1 MYSMYWAFCEGVR
14 LRGVLVVFLISL
26 IIDRLLGNFT
36 FIKRQFMVWSK
47 KYLLALALIGSA
59 TLNAQT
65 LLVGDT
71 AAATGDTFSF
81 DVLQK
86 YFHVNTSV
94 LFVGREDAT
103 SGGDTDDVK
112 KYAVSAINPGAT
124 HFIPLSP
131 EKSWVNGTANS
142 NNPLYGEKISLL
154 SYSKSGPLVVRADA
168 PEHLYYLASG
178 TGIATVSVLKVENV
192 KDAQGATNADG
203 STTAGIVK
211 IVGTS
216 NYSFAAVKKNGGDF
230 GVSGAGIALVKE
242 ITNGLEQ
249 VAAVTGDTGVKAL
262 PLNLSS
268 SELLIGSDLVS
279 IDASILDMHWDGI
292 LQRLYICVKAT
303 GDTDSADGA
312 RGVVVAYVEGVGG
325 VPKLK
330 FSAFAPAAAFSGTT
344 YIVGGKGSS
353 TVADIEKVRTMH
365 TSTGVSY
372 LVTLGNSA
380 SSAATTT
387 VSVLPLVNKKPASK
401 FAGDVAYLTDT
412 AQGTLAS
419 KTVSA
424 GTNLKEYFKVIGEI
438 STFIGRGF
446 QVAASATAHLTAQTD
461 VAAQVGGAAAP
472 GTVLDMQVQKDVVYI
487 SVNGSNDE
495 AQVFSS
501 QALLDVDGAIK
512 GWTPWRPVMRPLT
525 SADRAYGMGY
535 QPSVG
540 RMFTMEGG
548 SSSTVKKVKTSTWLK
563 PSSNGHL
570 GGTTSDGSLG
580 FEALISAAL
589 TKENGGI
596 QGLFDFPRQTTAFS
610 QTAGERLSVM
620 IATGYKKI
628 MLIETGQD
636 DGSNNFT
643 PNIGSFFH
651 ADNVAITDGVFDT
664 ARTANTKTITISG
677 GALDTVGAISTATVI
692 NETSNGGYIVVG
704 GVGGV
709 AILRATSGGLGWAS
723 GDLQKAFEN
732 ISDDKSFIAIGSYT
746 HVRKV
751 IADGQF
757 LYVLTDK
764 TFDRI
769 PADELNGTITP
780 IVLATPTDLGL
791 QTFDSFSDVLVSS
804 KLALLATSKGL
815 YRTGNT
821 KNITTETTAANVDWT
836 VVTLTE
842 GPTPVTR
849 LVPVGTTNLEV
860 DFAQQT
866 GGGMVYVL
874 ASSVGEQLSS
884 VYRLAIRDIS
894 SSAIGA
900 TTVEFIPDDI
910 LSTVVGPHAHFGAYK
925 NYFIT
930 DGSLSIATRSSYNT
944 AAVLAH
950 ALPSGLTAGS
960 VLSPK
965 SLVTIPLFA
974 EQLEI
979 GKLVPSSA
987 LGSKI
992 IPTSDGLLI
1001 LE

>member
-1 MYSMYWAFCEGVR
+1 
-14 LRGVLVVFLISL
+14 
-26 IIDRLLGNFT
+26 
-36 FIKRQFMVWSK
+36 MVWSK
-47 KYLLALALIGSA
+47 RYFLVLVLIGSA

-65 LLVGDT
+65 LLKGDT
-71 AAATGDTFSF
+71 AATTGNTFSF
-81 DVLQK
+81 DVLAK
-86 YFHVNTSV
+86 YFNVNSSV

-124 HFIPLSP
+124 EFIPLAP
-131 EKSWVNGTANS
+131 EKAWVNGTANS

-154 SYSKSGPLVVRADA
+154 NYFKSGPLAVRADA

-178 TGIATVSVLKVENV
+178 TSIANPSVLKVENV
-192 KDAQGATNADG
+192 KDAQGTSNVDG
-203 STTAGIVK
+203 SATAGIIKV
-211 IVGTS
+211 VGS
-216 NYSFAAVKKNGGDF
+216 SSYVFAAVKKNGEAF
-230 GVSGAGIALVKE
+230 GIAEAGIALIKEVK
-242 ITNGLEQ
+242 NGLEQ

-268 SELLIGSDLVS
+268 SELAITNDLFS
-279 IDASILDMHWDGI
+279 IDTSIIDMHWDGI
-292 LQRLYICVKAT
+292 LQRLYICVKAKTNGVT
-303 GDTDSADGA
+303 GDGA

-330 FSAFAPAAAFSGTT
+330 FSEFAPAATFSGTT
-344 YIVGGKGSS
+344 YIVGGVS
-353 TVADIEKVRTMH
+353 VANAVVIADIKKVKTMH
-365 TSTGVSY
+365 TSTGASY

-380 SSAATTT
+380 GSAATTT

-401 FAGDVAYLTDT
+401 FLGDVAYLTDT

-419 KTVSA
+419 KAVAA
-424 GTNLKEYFKVIGEI
+424 GTNLKEYFKVNGETSI
-438 STFIGRGF
+438 FIGRGF
-446 QVAASATAHLTAQTD
+446 QVAAVANSQLTAQTD
-461 VAAQVGGAAAP
+461 VAAQVGGAVAP
-472 GTVLDMQVQKDVVYI
+472 GAVLDMQVQKDVVYI
-487 SVNGSNDE
+487 SVSGSNDE

-512 GWTPWRPVMRPLT
+512 AWTPWRPVMRPLT
-525 SADRAYGMGY
+525 SADRVYGIGY

-548 SSSTVKKVKTSTWLK
+548 SSSTIKTVKTSIWSK
-563 PSSNGHL
+563 PSKDGLL
-570 GGTTSDGSLG
+570 GGTTTDSAVG
-580 FEALISAAL
+580 FEALVSAAF

-596 QGLFDFPRQTTAFS
+596 QGLFDFPKETAGFTTTAAS
-610 QTAGERLSVM
+610 RISMM

-628 MLIETGQD
+628 MLIETGQG
-636 DGSNNFT
+636 DGTDFK
-643 PNIGSFFH
+643 PKIGSFFH
-651 ADNVAITDGVFDT
+651 TDNVAITDGALDT
-664 ARTANTKTITISG
+664 APTANTKTITISG
-677 GALDTVGAISTATVI
+677 GALNTVGAISTATII
-692 NETSNGGYIVVG
+692 NDDTNGGYILVG

-709 AILRATSGGLGWAS
+709 AILRATTGGAGWAA
-723 GDLQKAFEN
+723 GNLQKAFEN
-732 ISDDKSFIAIGSYT
+732 IGTNKSFIAIGSYT

-757 LYVLTDK
+757 LYVLTNK

-769 PADELNGTITP
+769 PASQLDGTITITP
-780 IVLATPTDLGL
+780 TVLATPEDLGL
-791 QTFDSFSDVLVSS
+791 QAFDSFSDVLVSS

-815 YRTGNT
+815 YRVGNA

-836 VVTLTE
+836 KITLSE

-860 DFAQQT
+860 DFAQQA

-894 SSAIGA
+894 INNIGA
-900 TTVEFIPDDI
+900 TTVEFIPDDV
-910 LSTVVGPHAHFGAYK
+910 LSTIVGPHAHFGAYK
-925 NYFIT
+925 NYFTT
-930 DGSLSIATRSSYNT
+930 DGSLSVVTRSSYNT
-944 AAVLAH
+944 AAVLAN
-950 ALPSGLTAGS
+950 ALPSGLTAGA
-960 VLSPK
+960 VLSAK
-965 SLVTIPLFA
+965 SLVAILLFA
-974 EQLEI
+974 ERLEI
-979 GKLVPSSA
+979 GKPVSSSA
-987 LGSKI
+987 LGSNI